1 MNWTLLTLFF
11 FHPLPSK
18 RTIERL
24 GLMVRRVE
32 EVRYISIS
40 YHYYC
45 FYLFV
50 CTYIFFSFNLLANLE
65 FQVLCALSREEKEGN
80 HLSVVE
86 NEFWNQNL
94 SLGGGWIGRFVWDSV
109 QNKFSIH
116 LWNLDGLGGTTTALL
131 SSRVHTSLTV
141 SLEHRFKFDLNEK
154 ICHILVL
161 SIHNIEK
168 CIDFYHQS
176 K

>member
-1 MNWTLLTLFF
+1 MNWSLLTF
-11 FHPLPSK
+11 PPPPTPPK

-40 YHYYC
+40 YQYYYC

-65 FQVLCALSREEKEGN
+65 FQVLCVLSREEKEGN

-94 SLGGGWIGRFVWDSV
+94 SLGAWIGRFVWDSV

-116 LWNLDGLGGTTTALL
+116 LWNVHGLGGTTTALL
-131 SSRVHTSLTV
+131 SSRVPTSLTV

-168 CIDFYHQS
+168 CVDFYHQS